1 MRSLLLRLSSLD
13 SDAEGAVRVISFFDA
28 LLERRAS
35 PSVVVAT
42 TARLAECPVGL
53 DHAASGLRFR
63 YGPDG
68 RRLGAAPPPPHAL
81 VRPLAGEGRVWLERD
96 EAPLPLDEMV
106 LERLALTL
114 ALVLTDRRS
123 TPLGLGDPALV
134 GLVLG
139 PDTPEPDRARGLTL
153 LGLNPTAL
161 LTVVAVHG
169 PDGAVKDLI
178 ARLSEAGPVHSARIG
193 TVHAL
198 LSAGDDLP
206 LTPLAGVRVG
216 VAPRLPAAEAATA
229 WQRAL
234 TALRCSGDTE
244 PGDARPLLPFGRR
257 VTRWDDLGGFGL
269 VADSVDAADIS
280 DIADV
285 VALDRLAGT
294 AVGEAT
300 ILTLEALCAS
310 GSVRGA
316 ATLLTLHHSTV
327 AARIATAEQVLGFRL
342 DSAGQVRLVMALA
355 LRRLRSGAQLLGGA
369 R

>member
-1 MRSLLLRLSSLD
+1 
-13 SDAEGAVRVISFFDA
+13 
-28 LLERRAS
+28 
-35 PSVVVAT
+35 
-42 TARLAECPVGL
+42 
-53 DHAASGLRFR
+53 
-63 YGPDG
+63 
-68 RRLGAAPPPPHAL
+68 
-81 VRPLAGEGRVWLERD
+81 
-96 EAPLPLDEMV
+96 
-106 LERLALTL
+106 
-114 ALVLTDRRS
+114 
-123 TPLGLGDPALV
+123 
-134 GLVLG
+134 
-139 PDTPEPDRARGLTL
+139 
-153 LGLNPTAL
+153 
-161 LTVVAVHG
+161 
-169 PDGAVKDLI
+169 
-178 ARLSEAGPVHSARIG
+178 
-193 TVHAL
+193 
-198 LSAGDDLP
+198 
-206 LTPLAGVRVG
+206 